1 MKIVVMSD
9 SHGHN
14 DYVQDVIDM
23 EPKADRYLHCGDLC
37 SDTRNF
43 PDVVFVLG
51 NCDYDFDMP
60 KYAVVDCGK
69 IRIMMTHGDRIYDR
83 DNTLAKWAKEKNCQ
97 IVCHGHTH
105 RQSDITVNG
114 IRILNPGA
122 LSYNRDGN
130 PVGYIVID
138 VDDDGNYTVT
148 RKNLIIL

>member
-60 KYAVVDCGK
+60 KYAVVDCGR
-69 IRIMMTHGDRIYDR
+69 IRILMTHGDRIYDR

-105 RQSDITVNG
+105 RQSDITVKG

>member
-60 KYAVVDCGK
+60 KYAVVDCGRIK
-69 IRIMMTHGDRIYDR
+69 ILMTHGDRIYDR

-148 RKNLIIL
+148 RKSLIIL